1 LLCKILVVEDSRA
14 FRKYLNMQLSSAGFQ
29 VVFAESIAQAREI
42 LARESNFICSVLDY
56 CLPDGHDGEI
66 IDHVLSSGVQA
77 IILTANF
84 SEHIREKVL
93 SKGVID
99 YLLKDSASSVS
110 YLIPLLQRLQENSRH
125 KALVVEDS
133 TTVRSYLINL
143 LERQKLQVIAAE
155 NGEQAIELLQQ
166 HPDISLIITDH
177 DMPKKDGITMTR
189 EIRRQFNRNQIAIL
203 GLSGSSDRSMT
214 ARFLKAGAN
223 DFLYKPFNQEEFYCR
238 IHHILNMKDTADKL
252 YKMANQDALTGLW
265 NRRYF
270 FSQHSNDTTTEQQ
283 NIAMLDI
290 DFFKKVNDNYGH
302 DGGDAVLMAIG
313 QQLQEHFANATVAR
327 FGGEEF
333 CIQSSTDRAVF
344 VTQLESIRHK
354 IEQLT
359 MAHNDTEIKITISI
373 GSSFGNKPI
382 DEMISEADARLYQAK
397 TNGRNQVVSL

>member
-1 LLCKILVVEDSRA
+1 MLSKILVVEDSRA
-14 FRKYLNMQLSSAGFQ
+14 FRKYLNIQLSQAGFQ
-29 VVFAESIAQAREI
+29 VIFAESITQAREI
-42 LARESNFICSVLDY
+42 LSKESDFLCSVLDY

-66 IDHVLSSGVQA
+66 IEHVLSYGVQA
-77 IILTANF
+77 IILTAHF
-84 SEHIREKVL
+84 SDNIREKVL

-133 TTVRSYLINL
+133 VTVRSHLIHL
-143 LERQKLQVIAAE
+143 LTRQNLQVIAAE
-155 NGEQAIELLQQ
+155 NGEQAIQLLQQ

-177 DMPKKDGITMTR
+177 DMPKKDGITMIR
-189 EIRRQFNRNQIAIL
+189 EIRRKFDRNQLAIL

-223 DFLYKPFNQEEFYCR
+223 DFLYKPFNQEELYCR
-238 IHHILNMKDTADKL
+238 IHHILNMKDTSDKL

-270 FSQHSNDTTTEQQ
+270 FSQQSNTRSDEDKS
-283 NIAMLDI
+283 IAMLDI

-302 DGGDAVLMAIG
+302 DGGDTVLVAIS
-313 QQLQEHFANATVAR
+313 QQLQAHFSDAIVAR

-333 CIQSSTDRAVF
+333 CIQSNGDRAIF
-344 VTQLESIRHK
+344 VPKLELMRHK

-359 MAHNDTEIKITISI
+359 MKYNDEEIKITVSI
-373 GSSFGNKPI
+373 GISVGNKPI
-382 DEMISEADARLYQAK
+382 DEMLSEADAHLYKAK
-397 TNGRNQVVSL
+397 ANGRNQVIYQ

>member
-1 LLCKILVVEDSRA
+1 LLSKILVVEDSRA
-14 FRKYLNMQLSSAGFQ
+14 FRKYLNVQLSQAGFQ
-29 VVFAESIAQAREI
+29 VVFAESITQAREI
-42 LARESNFICSVLDY
+42 LARESDFLCSVLDY

-66 IDHVLSSGVQA
+66 IDYVLSSGLQA
-77 IILTANF
+77 IILTAHF
-84 SEHIREKVL
+84 SEQIRDKVL

-99 YLLKDSASSVS
+99 YLLKDSAASVS

-125 KALVVEDS
+125 KAMVVEDS
-133 TTVRSYLINL
+133 ATVRAYLINL
-143 LERQKLQVIAAE
+143 LERQNLQVIAAE
-155 NGEQAIELLQQ
+155 NGVQAIKLLQQ

-177 DMPKKDGITMTR
+177 DMPEKDGITMTQ
-189 EIRRQFNRNQIAIL
+189 EIRRKFNRNQVAIL

-252 YKMANQDALTGLW
+252 YMMANQDALTGLW

-270 FSQHSNDTTTEQQ
+270 FSQHSSTSADEHK

-290 DFFKKVNDNYGH
+290 DFFKRVNDNYGH
-302 DGGDAVLMAIG
+302 DGGDTVLVAIA
-313 QQLQEHFANATVAR
+313 QQLQDHFSSAIVAR

-333 CIQSSTDRAVF
+333 CIQDNGERAVF
-344 VTQLESIRHK
+344 VRQLELMRHK

-359 MAHNDTEIKITISI
+359 MKHNNEEIKITISI
-373 GSSFGNKPI
+373 GISFGNKPI
-382 DEMISEADARLYQAK
+382 DEMISEADARLYKAK
-397 TNGRNQVVSL
+397 TNGRNQIVYQ

>member
-1 LLCKILVVEDSRA
+1 MLSKILVVEDSRA
-14 FRKYLNMQLSSAGFQ
+14 FRKYLNIQLSKAGFQ
-29 VVFAESIAQAREI
+29 VVFAESITQAREI
-42 LARESNFICSVLDY
+42 LSKESDFLCSVLDY

-66 IDHVLSSGVQA
+66 IEHVLNYGVQA
-77 IILTANF
+77 IILTAHF

-99 YLLKDSASSVS
+99 YLLKDSSSSVS

-133 TTVRSYLINL
+133 VTVRSHLINL
-143 LERQKLQVIAAE
+143 LERQNLQVIAAE

-189 EIRRQFNRNQIAIL
+189 EIRRQFDRTQLAIL

-252 YKMANQDALTGLW
+252 YRLANQDALTGLW

-270 FSQHSNDTTTEQQ
+270 FSQHNSNTAVEHK

-302 DGGDAVLMAIG
+302 DGGDAILVSIA
-313 QQLQEHFANATVAR
+313 QQLQHHFSDAIVAR

-333 CIQSSTDRAVF
+333 CIQSNGDRAVF
-344 VTQLESIRHK
+344 IPQLELMRHK

-359 MAHNDTEIKITISI
+359 LIHNDAEIKITISI
-373 GSSFGNKPI
+373 GTSFGSKPI
-382 DEMISEADARLYQAK
+382 DEMLSEADDRLYQAK
-397 TNGRNQVVSL
+397 ANGRNQVVWQ

>member
-1 LLCKILVVEDSRA
+1 MLCKILVVEDSRA
-14 FRKYLNMQLSSAGFQ
+14 FRKYLNVLLSRAGFQ
-29 VVFAESIAQAREI
+29 VVFAESITQAREI
-42 LARESNFICSVLDY
+42 LARETDFLCSVLDY

-66 IDHVLSSGVQA
+66 IEHVLSYGVQA
-77 IILTANF
+77 IILTAHF
-84 SEHIREKVL
+84 SDHIREKVL

-99 YLLKDSASSVS
+99 YLLKDSVSSVS

-133 TTVRSYLINL
+133 PTVRSHLINL
-143 LERQKLQVIAAE
+143 LERQNLQVIAAE
-155 NGEQAIELLQQ
+155 NGEQAIQLLQQ

-189 EIRRQFNRNQIAIL
+189 EIRRQFDRNQLAIL

-270 FSQHSNDTTTEQQ
+270 FSQHSSSSAAEHK

-302 DGGDAVLMAIG
+302 DGGDTVLVAIA
-313 QQLQEHFANATVAR
+313 QQLQNHFSDAIVAR

-333 CIQSSTDRAVF
+333 CIQSNSDRAIF
-344 VTQLESIRHK
+344 VPQLELMRHK

-359 MAHNDTEIKITISI
+359 MKHNDENIKITISI
-373 GSSFGNKPI
+373 GVSFGNKPI
-382 DEMISEADARLYQAK
+382 DEMISEADARLYKAK
-397 TNGRNQVVSL
+397 TNGRNQVVYQ

>member
-1 LLCKILVVEDSRA
+1 LLSKILVVEDSRA
-14 FRKYLNMQLSSAGFQ
+14 FRKYLNVQLSRAGFQ
-29 VVFAESIAQAREI
+29 VVFAESITQAREI
-42 LARESNFICSVLDY
+42 LARESDFLCSVLDY

-66 IDHVLSSGVQA
+66 IEHVLSYGVQA
-77 IILTANF
+77 IILTAHF
-84 SEHIREKVL
+84 SDQIREKVL

-99 YLLKDSASSVS
+99 YLLKDSVSSVS
-110 YLIPLLQRLQENSRH
+110 YLIPLLQRLQENCRH

-133 TTVRSYLINL
+133 ATVRFHLINL
-143 LERQKLQVIAAE
+143 LERQNLQVIAAE

-177 DMPKKDGITMTR
+177 DMPIKDGITMTR
-189 EIRRQFNRNQIAIL
+189 EIRRKFDRNQLAIL

-238 IHHILNMKDTADKL
+238 IHHILSMKDTADKL

-270 FSQHSNDTTTEQQ
+270 FSQHSSGTTAEDK

-302 DGGDAVLMAIG
+302 DGGDTVLVSIA
-313 QQLQEHFANATVAR
+313 QQLQQHFSDATVAR

-333 CIQSSTDRAVF
+333 CIQSNSDRTVF
-344 VTQLESIRHK
+344 VSQLESIRHK

-359 MAHNDTEIKITISI
+359 MTHNNAEIKITISI
-373 GSSFGNKPI
+373 GSCFGNKPI
-382 DEMISEADARLYQAK
+382 DEMLSEADSRLYKAK
-397 TNGRNQVVSL
+397 TNGRNQVVWQ